1 MDTAVS
7 GSHSS
12 TIPQNIENVSFAVSA
27 MPVLNSVIR
36 RYTPPTCT
44 LEVLAQSSP
53 LSRWMGKTVIKQL
66 SFELRIDDP
75 RLPEERRVVIRGDR
89 DQLEALCDAVTSYVQ
104 QFLQQSPESFSL
116 GFSDFGDA
124 ITTSDDSAPSA
135 LSTQTL
141 KSFAADI
148 PRSKIYLEPGSSLT
162 HKLHLGSLSGQA
174 SSPLVQLSLLQLYD
188 LASALDEYSADVM
201 ALPSLNNNNS
211 VLRFPTWA
219 PIAAVLVLSVGLL
232 PITLQYANYY
242 RQNQPTTAQKTTPQE
257 SDVALA
263 PTPSANLST
272 PLPGLISP
280 DNLPSLPPID
290 STLPLPTSR
299 LPAQPVIPPGAGIS
313 SANSATSLGVPS
325 TSSKTGLNIPQAS
338 ISTKNNLPSTTSTTI
353 SGQQIALNPAPSI
366 TQGEISLPQRRSL
379 PPRLSSGADNLSSS
393 NIPSIV
399 PPPLATIP
407 NNNRGNNLSPE
418 YSPTNQQL
426 GDKISSSLPPSAA
439 ENNPFVDRLGDTP
452 QTAAPPNVATNSTIF
467 DTTQI
472 AEARSFFQKRWQ
484 PPAGL
489 TQTLEYSLTV
499 DVDGSLARILPL
511 NKPAREF
518 IDNTGIP
525 AIGKPFVSGNKSG
538 QNIRIRVVFSPDGK
552 VQTFSESE

>member
-1 MDTAVS
+1 
-7 GSHSS
+7 
-12 TIPQNIENVSFAVSA
+12 

-116 GFSDFGDA
+116 GLSDFADA

-211 VLRFPTWA
+211 VLRFPAWA
-219 PIAAVLVLSVGLL
+219 PVAAVLVLSVGLL

-242 RQNQPTTAQKTTPQE
+242 RQNQPTTANKTTSQE

-263 PTPSANLST
+263 PAPSANLST
-272 PLPGLISP
+272 PLPGLASP

-299 LPAQPVIPPGAGIS
+299 LPAQPVIPSGAGIS

-353 SGQQIALNPAPSI
+353 SGQQIALNPVPPI
-366 TQGEISLPQRRSL
+366 NQGEISLPQRRSL
-379 PPRLSSGADNLSSS
+379 PPRLSSGADNLSSTS
-393 NIPSIV
+393 IPSIV

-418 YSPTNQQL
+418 YSPTNQPL
-426 GDKISSSLPPSAA
+426 GEKITSSLPPSA

-452 QTAAPPNVATNSTIF
+452 QTSTPSNVATNSTIF

>member
-1 MDTAVS
+1 
-7 GSHSS
+7 
-12 TIPQNIENVSFAVSA
+12 

-104 QFLQQSPESFSL
+104 QFLQQSPENFSL
-116 GFSDFGDA
+116 GFSGFSDVG
-124 ITTSDDSAPSA
+124 TTSDDSAPSA

-141 KSFAADI
+141 KSFTSDI
-148 PRSKIYLEPGSSLT
+148 PKSKIYLEPGSSLT
-162 HKLHLGSLSGQA
+162 HKLYLGSLSAQA
-174 SSPLVQLSLLQLYD
+174 SSPLVQLSLLQLFD

-219 PIAAVLVLSVGLL
+219 PVAAVLVLSVGLL

-242 RQNQPTTAQKTTPQE
+242 RQNQPTTAKKTTSQE

-263 PTPSANLST
+263 PAPSANLST
-272 PLPGLISP
+272 PLPGLASP
-280 DNLPSLPPID
+280 DNLPTLPPID

-313 SANSATSLGVPS
+313 SANSTTSLGLPS
-325 TSSKTGLNIPQAS
+325 TSAKTGLNIPQAS
-338 ISTKNNLPSTTSTTI
+338 ISTKNNPPSTTSTII
-353 SGQQIALNPAPSI
+353 SGKSIALNPAPSI
-366 TQGEISLPQRRSL
+366 TKSEITLPQRRSL
-379 PPRLSSGADNLSSS
+379 PPRLSSGADNLPSTT
-393 NIPSIV
+393 IPSVV

-426 GDKISSSLPPSAA
+426 GEKISSSLPPSAA
-439 ENNPFVDRLGDTP
+439 DNNPFVDRLGDVP
-452 QTAAPPNVATNSTIF
+452 QTSTPSNVATNSTIF

>member
-1 MDTAVS
+1 
-7 GSHSS
+7 
-12 TIPQNIENVSFAVSA
+12 

-104 QFLQQSPESFSL
+104 EFLQQSPESFSI
-116 GFSDFGDA
+116 GFSGFQ
-124 ITTSDDSAPSA
+124 DSAQISNNSELSDIHQSS

-141 KSFAADI
+141 KSFASDI
-148 PRSKIYLEPGSSLT
+148 PKSKIYLEPGSSLT
-162 HKLHLGSLSGQA
+162 HKLHLGSLASQA
-174 SSPLVQLSLLQLYD
+174 SSPLIQLSLLQLFD

-201 ALPSLNNNNS
+201 ALPSLSTNNS
-211 VLRFPTWA
+211 VLRFPAWA
-219 PIAAVLVLSVGLL
+219 SVAAVLVLSVGLL
-232 PITLQYANYY
+232 PITLQYANHY
-242 RQNQPTTAQKTTPQE
+242 RKNQPTTANKTTSSE

-263 PTPSANLST
+263 PTPSANLNT
-272 PLPGLISP
+272 PLPGLAPP
-280 DNLPSLPPID
+280 DNLSSIPPID

-299 LPAQPVIPPGAGIS
+299 LPTQPVISPGASIS
-313 SANSATSLGVPS
+313 SANSQTSLGLPPASSKSVLNVPQAAISAKKNSPS
-325 TSSKTGLNIPQAS
+325 TA
-338 ISTKNNLPSTTSTTI
+338 STTT
-353 SGQQIALNPAPSI
+353 SGQQIALNPNLNLNPAQPI
-366 TQGEISLPQRRSL
+366 TKGEIALPQRRSL
-379 PPRLSSGADNLSSS
+379 PPRLSSGTDNLSST
-393 NIPSIV
+393 NIQTV

-407 NNNRGNNLSPE
+407 NEIRSNNLPQG

-426 GDKISSSLPPSAA
+426 GEKITSSLPSPAA
-439 ENNPFVDRLGDTP
+439 DNNPFVDRLGDAP
-452 QTAAPPNVATNSTIF
+452 QAATPPNVATNSTIF

-499 DVDGSLARILPL
+499 DVDGSIARILPL

-552 VQTFSESE
+552 VQTFSEAE